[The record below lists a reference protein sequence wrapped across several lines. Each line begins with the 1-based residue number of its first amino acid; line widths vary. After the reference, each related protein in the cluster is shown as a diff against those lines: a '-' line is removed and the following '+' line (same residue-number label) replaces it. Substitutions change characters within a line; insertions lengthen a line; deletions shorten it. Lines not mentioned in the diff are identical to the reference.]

1 MNSLI
6 HGVVEQKRWTPPP
19 VIVYSISFDPTSYVF
34 TTSGGLEAVTTVTC
48 TANGS
53 PSTFTCSIYSDPN
66 NIIEELVTTSGNSS
80 DGIWMT
86 CITNST
92 QHEECAEAIL
102 AVTCG
107 DTTEYFSVYQDGTVL
122 FCS

>member
-1 MNSLI
+1 MTPGI
-6 HGVVEQKRWTPPP
+6 IDQRGWEPPP

-34 TTSGGLEAVTTVTC
+34 TTSGGTEAVTTVTC

-53 PSTFTCSIYSDPN
+53 PDTFTCSIYSDTD

-80 DGIWMT
+80 DSIWLT

-122 FCS
+122 SCS